1 MYSGRSGFE
10 SPLGYAIFGSDL
22 GVSRSRKKCR
32 SESGTTIN
40 KSGASGTQKDQE
52 SLKSKKTRRVWNQK
66 DQESLEPEEG
76 RTGESKTGRGKTRR
90 VQHRE

>member
-52 SLKSKKTRRVWNQK
+52 SLKSKKTRRVWNRKRPEESGTKKTMRVWDQK
-66 DQESLEPEEG
+66 DLESLEPEE
-76 RTGESKTGRGKTRR
+76 
-90 VQHRE
+90 